1 MPGTLWR
8 HLRQGEI
15 LHQGIHNSRWIIKI
29 GHGLVVKCGPGVDIC
44 ELQTLDYLSSFRR
57 QIPTPE
63 SYGALSIGTWN
74 YLFMSYIEGTP
85 LAKVWP
91 ELSSDLKVS
100 VQSQLEQILCH
111 LRRVPTPSGYLGSGS
126 PPRCKDL
133 RRLLRIAESEI
144 KNEVEFN
151 SFLTHTDRKFN
162 QVYLKLAT
170 ANLST
175 SHQVVMTH
183 SDLHPRNILVQLDST
198 RTLQVT
204 GLVDWELSGAYP
216 EYWEYVKAL
225 SGVNCD
231 LSDWYSY
238 LPVAAIGCYEDAWAQ
253 DCFVTKL
260 IL

>member
-1 MPGTLWR
+1 M
-8 HLRQGEI
+8 
-15 LHQGIHNSRWIIKI
+15 
-29 GHGLVVKCGPGVDIC
+29 
-44 ELQTLDYLSSFRR
+44 SFV
-57 QIPTPE
+57 
-63 SYGALSIGTWN
+63 
-74 YLFMSYIEGTP
+74 EGTP
-85 LAKVWP
+85 LVKVWP
-91 ELSSDLKVS
+91 ELSSDAKVS
-100 VQSQLEQILCH
+100 MQSQLEQIFSH
-111 LRRVPTPSGYLGSGS
+111 LRKILILSSYLRSGS

-144 KNEVEFN
+144 KSEAEFN

-162 QVYLKLAT
+162 PIYFKLAT

-175 SHQVVMTH
+175 NHEVVMTH
-183 SDLHPRNILVQLDST
+183 SDLHPRNILIQHDFMH
-198 RTLQVT
+198 TLQIT

-238 LPVAAIGCYEDAWAQ
+238 LPVAAIGRYEDAWAQ